1 MDDWTCGRIKC
12 WPDWIV
18 ALGRQAGSGRKG
30 KEMMWT
36 LGVIIAAVFVYLTY
50 VLLHPEKF

>member
-1 MDDWTCGRIKC
+1 
-12 WPDWIV
+12 
-18 ALGRQAGSGRKG
+18 
-30 KEMMWT
+30 MMWT